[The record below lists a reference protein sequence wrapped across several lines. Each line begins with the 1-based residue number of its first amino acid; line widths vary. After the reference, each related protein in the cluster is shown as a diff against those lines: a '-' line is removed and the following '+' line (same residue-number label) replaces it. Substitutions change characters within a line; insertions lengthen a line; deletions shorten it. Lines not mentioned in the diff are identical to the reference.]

1 MRALMAPLLS
11 ELLGRPEWQSQAAC
25 RGMPARTFVVAVG
38 TSTAVGR
45 GLCEPS
51 AATNSEVFT

>member
-1 MRALMAPLLS
+1 MAPLLS